1 MKAIKEIHAETA
13 KSFKGLIGKAGLSE
27 LYALEKSLT
36 RYYNRGLLSAKDLGK
51 LDVRIMEQIARFDC
65 IK

>member
-1 MKAIKEIHAETA
+1 MKTIKEIHAETA
-13 KSFKGLIGKAGLSE
+13 NSFRSLISKAGLSE

-36 RYYNRGLLSAKDLGK
+36 RYYNLGLLSAKDLGK
-51 LDVRIMEQIARFDC
+51 LDVSIMEQISRFDC

>member
-1 MKAIKEIHAETA
+1 MKTIKEIHAETA
-13 KSFKGLIGKAGLSE
+13 TSFKSLIGKAGLSE

-51 LDVRIMEQIARFDC
+51 LDVRIMEEIARFDC
-65 IK
+65 IA